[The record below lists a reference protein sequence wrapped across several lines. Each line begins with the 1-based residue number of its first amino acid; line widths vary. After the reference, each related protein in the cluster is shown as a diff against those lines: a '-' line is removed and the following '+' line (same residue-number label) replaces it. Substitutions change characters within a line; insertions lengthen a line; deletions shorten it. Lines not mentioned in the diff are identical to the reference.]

1 MAVTYHLFCF
11 ISSAI
16 LSYLISAAR
25 RGRGPGPSQFM
36 RGKARSESGE
46 AEAGDWVIANSKFQ
60 WSSVYWSQ
68 TQQTVHIM
76 EQRIFWWR
84 VKGSGVLI
92 CSPSNQ
98 IISTTCP
105 PFSSP
110 KVSISG
116 WKLVLLFIF
125 CWVFLH
131 WHCYARK
138 SNNRINDLDNEWDM
152 ISRNQRRAY
161 LRWSTAAQVC
171 PKSGKF
177 PPEYHI
183 IEQMM
188 QPEWEQING
197 EPSGANQ
204 VCKPARRWGLELI
217 LFIILQALNITQASL
232 NSVHFLPRLFQL
244 PIYFV
249 CKSIQILLVKTI

>member
-25 RGRGPGPSQFM
+25 RGRGPRPSQFM

-105 PFSSP
+105 PFSLP

-131 WHCYARK
+131 WHCYAKK

-204 VCKPARRWGLELI
+204 VCKPARRGAED
-217 LFIILQALNITQASL
+217 
-232 NSVHFLPRLFQL
+232 
-244 PIYFV
+244 
-249 CKSIQILLVKTI
+249 

>member
-25 RGRGPGPSQFM
+25 RGRGPRPSQFM

-105 PFSSP
+105 PFSLP

-183 IEQMM
+183 IGPADDAARVRTNKWRAQR
-188 QPEWEQING
+188 
-197 EPSGANQ
+197 S
-204 VCKPARRWGLELI
+204 KPGLQTSAALRI
-217 LFIILQALNITQASL
+217 RVNFVYYFASSKYNTSIIKFCALFTKIVSAPHIFCL
-232 NSVHFLPRLFQL
+232 
-244 PIYFV
+244 
-249 CKSIQILLVKTI
+249 

>member
-92 CSPSNQ
+92 CSPSHQ

-105 PFSSP
+105 PF
-110 KVSISG
+110 
-116 WKLVLLFIF
+116 VLFPRL
-125 CWVFLH
+125 
-131 WHCYARK
+131 
-138 SNNRINDLDNEWDM
+138 
-152 ISRNQRRAY
+152 
-161 LRWSTAAQVC
+161 
-171 PKSGKF
+171 KF
-177 PPEYHI
+177 PF
-183 IEQMM
+183 
-188 QPEWEQING
+188 
-197 EPSGANQ
+197 
-204 VCKPARRWGLELI
+204 PAENWCFYSFSVECSYIGIVTPRKV
-217 LFIILQALNITQASL
+217 ITE
-232 NSVHFLPRLFQL
+232 
-244 PIYFV
+244 
-249 CKSIQILLVKTI
+249 